1 MYSTDL
7 NYWCGFGCLSVVM
20 AAGLSSLSVQ
30 AARVKA
36 TPRSS
41 QGSGLQSATSEQ
53 QVLQLRHVD
62 VPLVFRVFNQF
73 IFLHEAS
80 HHCVCCRLLRNLT
93 RPTHVAV
100 VHSVHLRNE
109 HLCRWRLLP
118 SKSCIW
124 LIIIFT
130 VASNHLLGSLMTND
144 SVPLAKNSLFI
155 EVKVVMGIHDLW

>member
-1 MYSTDL
+1 
-7 NYWCGFGCLSVVM
+7 M

-73 IFLHEAS
+73 FFLHEPS

-109 HLCRWRLLP
+109 HLCSRWLLTSEP
-118 SKSCIW
+118 RIRI
-124 LIIIFT
+124 LFAFT
-130 VASNHLLGSLMTND
+130 VVFDHLHRSLVANNRIL
-144 SVPLAKNSLFI
+144 LAKNCLFI
-155 EVKVVMGIHDLW
+155 QIVVIMGIHDLR